1 MITALF
7 IGSVMVVATIVV
19 EALMLGTAINALRHH
34 SHRFAHLHLV
44 SRTIVSLSSLSVW
57 LLLGITIAVW
67 LWGALFI
74 VLGEFQSLNDALYFS
89 IVTATTLGYGDI
101 VLKDEWRLLSGMLA
115 ANGLFLFSLN
125 TAFIFEVFRR
135 ILETEQSDQPT

>member
-34 SHRFAHLHLV
+34 GHRFAHLHLV
-44 SRTIVSLSSLSVW
+44 SRTIVFLSSLSVW